1 MSRTPGRPAL
11 FTLEEVSLRTPPA
24 RESATRR
31 AAAVLSAL
39 LTFKEIFLFSFSFFL
54 LLSSLAFAADSPSVE
69 PIKVA
74 LRAEKWDAAVEAGE
88 KLVKEAPESS
98 EAHLWLG
105 RAYGQKAL
113 KASLFSQMGWAKK
126 CRGSFEKAVALD
138 PKSVDARVD
147 LLQYY
152 ANAPAI
158 AGGGLDKA
166 RAQQKALDGIDPV
179 RGAQMSGFI
188 LLKEKK
194 PAEAEAE
201 YRRAVSL
208 APENGPAHWRLGRVL
223 ERGGRKDEA
232 KASYREAVRLDPAL
246 EGAKKDLER
255 LGG

>member
-1 MSRTPGRPAL
+1 M
-11 FTLEEVSLRTPPA
+11 
-24 RESATRR
+24 
-31 AAAVLSAL
+31 
-39 LTFKEIFLFSFSFFL
+39 K
-54 LLSSLAFAADSPSVE
+54 LAFAALALALALPASAEDARVA
-69 PIKVA
+69 PIKAA
-74 LRAEKWDAAVEAGE
+74 LKAERWDAAVEAGE

-98 EAHLWLG
+98 EAQMWLG

-126 CRGSFEKAVALD
+126 CKASFEKAVALD
-138 PKSVDARVD
+138 PKDVDARVD

-152 ANAPAI
+152 ANAPGI
-158 AGGGLDKA
+158 AGGGIDKA
-166 RAQQKALDGIDPV
+166 RAQQKALDGLDPV
-179 RGAQMSGFI
+179 RGAQMNGFI

-208 APENGPAHWRLGRVL
+208 APENGSAHWRLGRVL
-223 ERGGRKDEA
+223 ERGGKKDEA
-232 KASYREAVRLDPAL
+232 KASYKEALRLDPTL

>member
-1 MSRTPGRPAL
+1 M
-11 FTLEEVSLRTPPA
+11 
-24 RESATRR
+24 
-31 AAAVLSAL
+31 
-39 LTFKEIFLFSFSFFL
+39 KI
-54 LLSSLAFAADSPSVE
+54 AFAALALVLTLPAPAADDLRIE
-69 PIKVA
+69 PVKAA
-74 LRAEKWDAAVEAGE
+74 LKAEKWDAAVEAGE
-88 KLVKEAPESS
+88 KLVREAPESA

-113 KASLFSQMGWAKK
+113 KSSLFSQMGWAKK
-126 CRGSFEKAVALD
+126 CKASFEKAVALD
-138 PKSVDARVD
+138 PKNVDARVE

-152 ANAPAI
+152 ANAPGI
-158 AGGGLDKA
+158 AGGGMDKA

-208 APENGPAHWRLGRVL
+208 APENGSAHWRLGRVL
-223 ERGGRKDEA
+223 ERGGKKDDA
-232 KASYREAVRLDPAL
+232 RASYKEALRLDPTL
-246 EGAKKDLER
+246 EGAKRDLER